1 MTLSAPLVVSVGG
14 VYLALLFLVAFIT
27 DRLAVEGRAKFLASP
42 IVYTLSL
49 AVYCTSWTF
58 FGAVGTASRSG
69 IEFVTIYIGPTLALM
84 AGWLFLPKMVRI
96 AKAQRITSIA
106 DFMSARY
113 GKSRAV
119 AVLVTVIALASITPY
134 IALQLIAIRRSFVVL
149 SGGQADGAGTA
160 FWVAATMVFFVIVFG
175 TRRVN
180 ADESQPGI
188 VAAIAFESIVKLAA
202 LLAVAILAM
211 LVLMEPPA
219 AGSLFGNGETALDA
233 ISAFDP
239 GDGARWTTLLL
250 LSAAAIICLP
260 RQFQVAVVENRSED
274 HITVASW
281 LFPLYLFLLTL
292 AAVPIAAAGLIALP
306 AGAEPDL
313 YVLTLPL
320 ARDSMFLAL
329 GAFVGGL
336 SAATSMVIVASLAL
350 AVMISNHLVA
360 PLLVGRV
367 NRPGGIGAAVLVTRR
382 IAIAGVIGLGTL
394 YAEAHGSG
402 GGLASIGLIAFAGV
416 GQFAPALI
424 VGLFWRRANRY
435 GATAGLATGAALWVA
450 LLLLPS
456 FGVGTELVDF
466 ARSVLLPPDH
476 LFGPDAVD
484 PLVFG
489 ASISIG
495 LNVMVYLVVSLAT
508 AGGVV
513 DELQATVFVDALRRG
528 GAEPTLRR
536 SASRRELMRLARR
549 ILGPQRAD
557 EVFAAMR
564 TTTDEA
570 ADSTLIAQV
579 ERELAFAVGTSSA
592 HTLVT
597 QIAIGEPLAVD
608 AAITLLRETQEAI
621 EAARQLDIRSLELER
636 TTAELAG
643 TNASLKAL
651 LAEKD
656 DFLSRVSHEMR
667 TPVTAVRSFAE
678 LLREGSLDPD
688 RAARFVDIILE
699 ESRRLT
705 RLLDDI
711 LDLSRLE
718 AGVAP
723 IQMER
728 IDAAAA
734 IAEAAAV
741 MDGFAQRQGVAIRVD
756 ATGPVY
762 VRADADRLKQV
773 LVNLLSNAIKFCGDG
788 PVVISAATEY
798 GTAVLRVRDRGPGIA
813 SEIQPRLFGKFV
825 SGTAPHG
832 LAGAGLGLAISRQI
846 MRGLGGSLAL
856 EMTGPTGTV
865 FAARLPLAGEPR
877 ARLAS

>member
-1 MTLSAPLVVSVGG
+1 M
-14 VYLALLFLVAFIT
+14 
-27 DRLAVEGRAKFLASP
+27 D
-42 IVYTLSL
+42 
-49 AVYCTSWTF
+49 
-58 FGAVGTASRSG
+58 
-69 IEFVTIYIGPTLALM
+69 
-84 AGWLFLPKMVRI
+84 
-96 AKAQRITSIA
+96 
-106 DFMSARY
+106 
-113 GKSRAV
+113 
-119 AVLVTVIALASITPY
+119 
-134 IALQLIAIRRSFVVL
+134 
-149 SGGQADGAGTA
+149 
-160 FWVAATMVFFVIVFG
+160 
-175 TRRVN
+175 
-180 ADESQPGI
+180 
-188 VAAIAFESIVKLAA
+188 
-202 LLAVAILAM
+202 
-211 LVLMEPPA
+211 PPA
-219 AGSLFGNGETALDA
+219 AGSLYANGSTALDA
-233 ISAFDP
+233 ISALNT
-239 GDGARWTTLLL
+239 GDGTRWTTLML

-260 RQFQVAVVENRSED
+260 RQFQVAVVENRSES

-281 LFPLYLFLLTL
+281 LFPAYLFLLTL

-320 ARDSMFLAL
+320 ARDSALLAL
-329 GAFVGGL
+329 AAFVGGL

-367 NRPGGIGAAVLVTRR
+367 NTPGGVGAAVLVTRR
-382 IAIAGVIGLGTL
+382 VAIAGVIGLGTL
-394 YAEAHGSG
+394 YAEAHGAG

-416 GQFAPALI
+416 AQFAPALI
-424 VGLFWRRANRY
+424 AGLFWRRANRY
-435 GATAGLATGAALWVA
+435 GATAGLATGAAIWVA
-450 LLLLPS
+450 VLLMPS
-456 FGVGTELVDF
+456 FGVGTELVDHVR
-466 ARSVLLPPDH
+466 AALLPPDQ
-476 LFGPDAVD
+476 LFGPNAVD

-489 ASISIG
+489 VTLSIAA
-495 LNVMVYLVVSLAT
+495 NVIVYVLTSLAT
-508 AGGVV
+508 SGSVI

-528 GAEPTLRR
+528 GSEPTLRR

-564 TTTDEA
+564 TTTAEEA
-570 ADSTLIAQV
+570 NSALIAQV

-592 HTLVT
+592 HTLVM
-597 QIAIGEPLAVD
+597 QIATGEPLAVD
-608 AAITLLRETQEAI
+608 AAITLLQETQEAI
-621 EAARQLDIRSLELER
+621 EAARALDIRSVELER
-636 TTAELAG
+636 TTAELAN

-678 LLREGSLDPD
+678 LLREGTLTPE

-699 ESRRLT
+699 ESRRLS

-723 IQMER
+723 IRVER
-728 IDAAAA
+728 IDAAVA
-734 IAEAAAV
+734 ISEAAAV
-741 MDGFAQRQGVAIRVD
+741 MDGFAQRQGASIRV
-756 ATGPVY
+756 AGEGPVY

-773 LVNLLSNAIKFCGDG
+773 LVNLLSNAIKFCGDS
-788 PVVISAATEY
+788 PVEISVDAEQ
-798 GTAVLRVRDRGPGIA
+798 GVAVLRVRDHGPGIA
-813 SEIQPRLFGKFV
+813 ADVQPRLFGKFI

-832 LAGAGLGLAISRQI
+832 IRGAGLGLAISRQI

-856 EMTGPTGTV
+856 ETTGPGGSC
-865 FAARLPLAGEPR
+865 FAARLPLAEDAR